1 MELNNSRVALVHDW
15 LNGMRGGE
23 KVLETLCER
32 YPDAD
37 VFTLF
42 DVPGTVSNKIARHR
56 IITSSLH

>member
-1 MELNNSRVALVHDW
+1 MRVALVHDW

-23 KVLETLCER
+23 KVFVTLCER

-42 DVPGTVSNKIARHR
+42 HVPGSVSPTIERHR
-56 IITSSLH
+56 IIT